1 MSVKISDLNSNI
13 SVCTALF
20 SCVQYI
26 LCAYNVM
33 YVRSMLFTLR
43 CQLNVPLAYYFW
55 GIWEPYSPPRYFF
68 GPILHAYQFLSEMY
82 TKKLTFISQ
91 FHIGVLLQIHCVF
104 SENLTLGECLYIWN
118 MMHILLC
125 SCNKMFHIHK
135 RRLSYFY
142 IFWFLATLCG
152 LLRRLRL
159 LNSWSDSDLP
169 PFIKTPRLFGT
180 LEYVR
185 SMLFMCVQCY
195 LRGFNVIYVR
205 IMLFYVHT
213 VVFMYF
219 QCNLNANKS
228 N

>member
-1 MSVKISDLNSNI
+1 MYSVIF
-13 SVCTALF
+13 VRAVYF
-20 SCVQYI
+20 MCVQCYV
-26 LCAYNVM
+26 CAFNVV
-33 YVRSMLFTLR
+33 YSEVLIKR
-43 CQLNVPLAYYFW
+43 PLAYYFW
-55 GIWEPYSPPRYFF
+55 GIWGPYSPPRYFF
-68 GPILHAYQFLSEMY
+68 GSILHAYQFLSEMY

-104 SENLTLGECLYIWN
+104 SETLTLGECLYIWN

-169 PFIKTPRLFGT
+169 P
-180 LEYVR
+180 
-185 SMLFMCVQCY
+185 
-195 LRGFNVIYVR
+195 IY
-205 IMLFYVHT
+205 
-213 VVFMYF
+213 
-219 QCNLNANKS
+219 
-228 N
+228 